1 MIERIKTVLGIKDTL
16 QDEVLDIF
24 IDNVTR
30 HLSALLGKEVPAH
43 LNFIVEE
50 IVVRRF
56 NRIGSESMKSES
68 VEGHSITFYDLDKEF
83 TPYESIIDAEKDKTE
98 GINSR
103 GKVYFI

>member
-43 LNFIVEE
+43 LHFIVEE

-56 NRIGSESMKSES
+56 NRIGSESMKTES

-83 TPYESIIDAEKDKTE
+83 TPYEPIIDAEKDKTK